1 MLEIIEREKARIVAL
16 ELVTIDRLK
25 IPNREAL
32 LAAEREEA
40 IALKAKQ
47 ETKHEDIRKAK
58 AKAKAKTLE
67 TEHAAAAHKRND

>member
-25 IPNREAL
+25 IPNRKAL
-32 LAAEREEA
+32 LAAEREET

-58 AKAKAKTLE
+58 AKTLE